1 MSQLPSNSRIESVF
15 LKSAPSLKQCP
26 PPDAV
31 EVAFAGRS
39 NAGKS
44 SVLNQITGNKS
55 LAKVS
60 KTPGRTQMINF
71 FATNIG
77 GRLVDL
83 PGYGYA
89 KTSKSAQVKWQSAV
103 NEYLSY
109 RKSLKGLILVMDIRR
124 PNQDY
129 DREILTWAKESDLAV
144 HILLNKSDKLGNNKK
159 LDTLRKTLDKYS
171 DYPNTSIQTFSALK
185 GQGKEELIKT
195 VKQWLLDD

>member
-1 MSQLPSNSRIESVF
+1 
-15 LKSAPSLKQCP
+15 
-26 PPDAV
+26 
-31 EVAFAGRS
+31 
-39 NAGKS
+39 
-44 SVLNQITGNKS
+44 
-55 LAKVS
+55 
-60 KTPGRTQMINF
+60 MINF

>member
-1 MSQLPSNSRIESVF
+1 
-15 LKSAPSLKQCP
+15 
-26 PPDAV
+26 
-31 EVAFAGRS
+31 
-39 NAGKS
+39 
-44 SVLNQITGNKS
+44 
-55 LAKVS
+55 
-60 KTPGRTQMINF
+60 
-71 FATNIG
+71 
-77 GRLVDL
+77 
-83 PGYGYA
+83 
-89 KTSKSAQVKWQSAV
+89 
-103 NEYLSY
+103 
-109 RKSLKGLILVMDIRR
+109 MDIRR